1 MGIEAEAPQE
11 ISGLIH
17 WWHLVLTHRNSQ
29 EGSQRREIGVQDDRN
44 CIIPQLDGL
53 LSPKKIDFDKTRT
66 KQWQTLRLSANVWI
80 WRFDPRTRRRQ
91 GDSVKIKGAPKGHAQ
106 HRRPVLRCSEGG

>member
-44 CIIPQLDGL
+44 CIIPQLDGAMQ
-53 LSPKKIDFDKTRT
+53 SPKK
-66 KQWQTLRLSANVWI
+66 N
-80 WRFDPRTRRRQ
+80 RF
-91 GDSVKIKGAPKGHAQ
+91 
-106 HRRPVLRCSEGG
+106 